1 MTSKIQQLQEEID
14 KYQDLLE
21 SDLSEEEV
29 NQILSSLDKLTAAL
43 EEELMNGFDN
53 KLGIQDDNEKV

>member
-1 MTSKIQQLQEEID
+1 MTSKLQQLQEEID

>member
-1 MTSKIQQLQEEID
+1 MTSKLQQLQEEID

-53 KLGIQDDNEKV
+53 KLGIQDDKEKV